1 MVTVRRVGD
10 LIEVADGLYR
20 LTGRVTYGP
29 LYALFGGWLYTIRGR
44 KVIVARKWRDTG
56 QLVVE
61 AELEAEER
69 EQVERMVTRAIRGW
83 ETEGGTER

>member
-29 LYALFGGWLYTIRGR
+29 LYALFRGWLHTIRGR
-44 KVIVARKWRDTG
+44 EVIVARKWRATG
-56 QLVVE
+56 QLVM
-61 AELEAEER
+61 AADLQAEER
-69 EQVERMVTRAIRGW
+69 EQVERMVTQAIRGW
-83 ETEGGTER
+83 ETEGGSR